1 MLLPLALLLCSP
13 AQNVQHVLD
22 ANRNASIIDW
32 EITTSAGTVVES
44 PDKFSLDGSI
54 NLKLDAA
61 SGPFTSGQ
69 INGSLLFTVPTLLQ
83 GEIPNPLPF
92 LPPLA
97 TFDIT
102 NLQTSINSAPFAINP
117 ATGDFIAVVTLL
129 TTAGVADVGGLFGSG
144 TENIFGI
151 LSLPTAVPGR
161 VTQNG
166 GNVELFLDLDVFVS
180 QDLGGVLVTIDLDG
194 PIVASAASANADPF
208 LLTVPQPLIVGGLAT
223 FSATRAQPGG
233 ATFLAASLSGLGS
246 TSVPQLGLT
255 LNLANPVQ
263 VGNVVTASGAGN
275 ASWSAVIPALLA
287 GRSVW
292 FQALQS
298 GRTTQVAGSF
308 AF

>member
-1 MLLPLALLLCSP
+1 MLLTLALLLCSP

-22 ANRNASIIDW
+22 GNRNASLIDW
-32 EITTSAGTVVES
+32 EITTSAGTVIES
-44 PDKFSLDGSI
+44 PDKFNLDGSI

-61 SGPFTSGQ
+61 TGPFTSGQ
-69 INGSLLFTVPTLLQ
+69 INGALLFTVPTLLQ
-83 GEIPNPLPF
+83 GEIPNPIPF

-102 NLQTSINSAPFAINP
+102 NLQVSIQSAPFAVNP

-129 TTAGVADVGGLFGSG
+129 TTSGVADVGGLFGSG

-151 LSLPTAVPGR
+151 SSFPTAVPGR

-166 GNVELFLDLDVFVS
+166 ANVELFLDLDVLVS
-180 QDLGGVLVTIDLDG
+180 QDLGGVVVTIDLDG
-194 PIVASAASANADPF
+194 PIVAASASAAADPF
-208 LLTVPQPLIVGGLAT
+208 LLTVPRPLTVGGLAT
-223 FSATRAQPGG
+223 FTASRAQPGG
-233 ATFLAASLSGLGS
+233 ATWLAASLSGLGS
-246 TSVPQLGLT
+246 TSVPPLGVT
-255 LNLANPVQ
+255 IGLANPVQ
-263 VGNVVTASGAGN
+263 VGGMVLASGAGN

-292 FQALQS
+292 FQALQQGS
-298 GRTTQVAGSF
+298 TTQVAGSF